1 MFVTDE
7 LRDWFRNL
15 INPID
20 FVFEHPEDTILNVS
34 CDFIDY
40 KHEII
45 AEGFTIWDTQG
56 GADAHVRLQL
66 QSPDGRRVV
75 VSGRPDF
82 LICDGDSTI
91 GTYLNKT
98 RCIV

>member
-15 INPID
+15 INSID
-20 FVFEHPEDTILNVS
+20 FVSGHPEDTVHNVS
-34 CDFIDY
+34 CDFIEY

-45 AEGFTIWDTQG
+45 AEGFTTWDTKRV
-56 GADAHVRLQL
+56 ADANVR
-66 QSPDGRRVV
+66 QSPNCRRVV

-82 LICDGDSTI
+82 
-91 GTYLNKT
+91 
-98 RCIV
+98 